1 MELWSSLN
9 KSYLKLKIHIFVQKY
24 CAFWNFP
31 EHCAVQKFIL
41 PYRSIFQFQ
50 NSYFGTEVWCSLD
63 IHISFCLEIHI
74 CVQKYFRNSYL
85 RKQIFRKFIFAKRNI
100 LEIHLCEG
108 KYFGN
113 SYLRREIWC
122 GCFSA
127 QQ

>member
-41 PYRSIFQFQ
+41 PYKSIFQFQ
-50 NSYFGTEVWCSLD
+50 HSYFGTEVWCSLD
-63 IHISFCLEIHI
+63 IHITLCLENHI
-74 CVQKYFRNSYL
+74 CVR
-85 RKQIFRKFIFAKRNI
+85 
-100 LEIHLCEG
+100 

-113 SYLRREIWC
+113 SNLRKKIFWKFI
-122 GCFSA
+122 FSRKNIFWKFMFA
-127 QQ
+127 